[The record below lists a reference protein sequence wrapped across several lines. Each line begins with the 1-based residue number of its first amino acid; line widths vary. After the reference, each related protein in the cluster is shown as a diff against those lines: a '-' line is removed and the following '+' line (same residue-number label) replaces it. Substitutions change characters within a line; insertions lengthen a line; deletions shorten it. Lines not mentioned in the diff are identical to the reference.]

1 VKPVD
6 YEPEKIHL
14 TKVDEDHYV
23 MPHWVYQKRWFLLL
37 DIII

>member
-1 VKPVD
+1 
-6 YEPEKIHL
+6 
-14 TKVDEDHYV
+14 VDEGHYV